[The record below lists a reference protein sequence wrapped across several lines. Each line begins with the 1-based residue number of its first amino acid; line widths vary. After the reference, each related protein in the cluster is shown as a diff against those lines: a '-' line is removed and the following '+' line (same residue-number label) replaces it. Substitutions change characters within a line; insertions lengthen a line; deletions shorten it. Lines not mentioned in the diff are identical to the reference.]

1 MKKILLSLVTII
13 GIAVMVVGSAKAVFS
28 AQGTIVGNTIS
39 SATVTLQVHNLSGN
53 KPIDT
58 SMLFPGQWTPDGRA
72 ELYNTGSAPVKVY
85 MYADNIAGAA
95 CDKTNL
101 MVSTGYAG
109 GDETLNVLYNGS
121 LQGISGPGNRFETT
135 AGLPFN
141 SSLGANITQV
151 IHQQAQLDS
160 TADNAY
166 QNTSCTWD
174 EVFVAEN
181 VTP

>member
-1 MKKILLSLVTII
+1 MKKILLSLVTVF
-13 GIAVMVVGSAKAVFS
+13 GIAAIVVGSAKAVFS

-39 SATVTLQVHNLSGN
+39 SATVTLQVHNFSGN
-53 KPIDT
+53 KPVNT
-58 SMLFPGQWTPDGRA
+58 SSLVPGQWAPDGRA
-72 ELYNTGSAPVKVY
+72 ELYNTGNVPVKVY
-85 MYADNIAGAA
+85 MYAANVAGAA

-101 MVSTGYAG
+101 KVSTGYAG
-109 GDETLNVLYNGS
+109 GNETLNVLYNGS
-121 LQGISGPGNRFETT
+121 LQGINGPSNRFETT
-135 AGLPFN
+135 AGVPFN
-141 SSLGANITQV
+141 SSLGANISQV

-160 TADNAY
+160 SADNAQ